1 MMDRSPG
8 KADGQGGLQDLA
20 KERKEGR
27 KGGKKERGELYKE
40 GRDGDLQ
47 TR

>member
-8 KADGQGGLQDLA
+8 KADGRGGLQDLA
-20 KERKEGR
+20 KERKER
-27 KGGKKERGELYKE
+27 KERRREESYTRRGEMAI
-40 GRDGDLQ
+40 DLQ